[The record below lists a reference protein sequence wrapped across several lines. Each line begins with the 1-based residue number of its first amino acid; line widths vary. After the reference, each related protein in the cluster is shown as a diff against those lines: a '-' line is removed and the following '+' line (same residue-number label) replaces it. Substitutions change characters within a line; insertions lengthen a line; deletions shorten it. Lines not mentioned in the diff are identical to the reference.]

1 RRSQERISV
10 ACHAMET
17 GIRFRVARHGLIAG
31 LGLILVF
38 RVAAQTFTTLHSF
51 TERGGDL
58 GGNSD
63 GAHPEAGLIL
73 GDNTLYGTA
82 IMGGTADAG
91 TVFAVN
97 TSGAGFT
104 NLHSFTFS
112 DGALPS
118 SGLTLSSNILYGTVA
133 SGGSENVGAVFA
145 IKTDGTGFNNLYS
158 FTATP
163 DGTNRDGYS
172 P

>member
-1 RRSQERISV
+1 GFVLVS
-10 ACHAMET
+10 
-17 GIRFRVARHGLIAG
+17 RVTAQAFTNLHRLTEQGRE
-31 LGLILVF
+31 LGD
-38 RVAAQTFTTLHSF
+38 H
-51 TERGGDL
+51 
-58 GGNSD
+58 SD

-158 FTATP
+158 FTA
-163 DGTNRDGYS
+163 
-172 P
+172 